1 MELLIR
7 LSKERERKK
16 TPKIVKIKHKL
27 MYKFTYYPNIGYVF
41 TAAGL
46 SNSGWLHNIIELIV
60 NWHLIKSQL
69 LLVQPATISVAYS
82 RGEPYLSSSKLT
94 GYIPN

>member
-7 LSKERERKK
+7 LSKEREKK

-41 TAAGL
+41 TATGL

-69 LLVQPATISVAYS
+69 LLVQPATISVAY
-82 RGEPYLSSSKLT
+82 
-94 GYIPN
+94 